1 MPDPPSK
8 GFLKG
13 LFGGGPKP
21 LDREELFGET
31 AGKLAASTATHTPGA
46 RAMASMQAKGVS
58 SASEVSKAHQAMME
72 RGQKLNELEDR
83 TEAMHDEAKVYAKN
97 AKTLLNKTMQKK
109 WYQL

>member
-31 AGKLAASTATHTPGA
+31 AGKLAASTATHTPGPRMA
-46 RAMASMQAKGVS
+46 RASAAAVS
-58 SASEVSKAHQAMME
+58 SASEVSKAHMKLTE
-72 RGQKLNELEDR
+72 RGDKLNELEDR
-83 TEAMHDEAKVYAKN
+83 TEAMHDEAKIYATN
-97 AKTLLNKTMQKK
+97 AKTLLNRTMQKK